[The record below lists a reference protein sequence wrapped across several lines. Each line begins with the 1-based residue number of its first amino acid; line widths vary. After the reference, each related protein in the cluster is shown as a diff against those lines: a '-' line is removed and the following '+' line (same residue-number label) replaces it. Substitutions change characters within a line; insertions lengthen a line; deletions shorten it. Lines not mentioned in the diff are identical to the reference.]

1 MTART
6 AINLVCLFL
15 FVSVFLYQNKQI
27 AEYEIERN
35 IQKQQIDSL
44 REDYRTLS
52 RVMTQHNQQV
62 EKMRGEIEAQSSLW
76 KEIVANDPEIRE
88 WASTSVSSSIGELL
102 RQAAGGNR
110 EEDGDTRQ
118 PAQPE
123 ANPGMG
129 R

>member
-6 AINLVCLFL
+6 VINLVCLFL

-27 AEYEIERN
+27 AEYKIERA

-76 KEIVANDPEIRE
+76 KEMIVNDPEIRE
-88 WASTSVSSSIGELL
+88 WANDFVSPSVSELL
-102 RQAAGGNR
+102 RQAADSYRKEGGN
-110 EEDGDTRQ
+110 TRHA
-118 PAQPE
+118 AQPE
-123 ANPGMG
+123 ANPDMG

>member
-44 REDYRTLS
+44 REDYRTIS

-76 KEIVANDPEIRE
+76 KEMVVNDPEIRE
-88 WASTSVSSSIGELL
+88 WANATVSPSVSELL

-110 EEDGDTRQ
+110 EEGGVTRQ
-118 PAQPE
+118 PAKS
-123 ANPGMG
+123 ATNPGVG

>member
-27 AEYEIERN
+27 AEYEIERA

-76 KEIVANDPEIRE
+76 KEMVVNDPEIRE
-88 WASTSVSSSIGELL
+88 WANTAVSPSVGELL
-102 RQAAGGNR
+102 RKAAGGDR
-110 EEDGDTRQ
+110 EEG
-118 PAQPE
+118 
-123 ANPGMG
+123 ANPAKSSQSEADPYLEW
-129 R
+129 